1 MGKLGVGL
9 DGLDSNYLA
18 ITFRNR
24 TTKTG
29 SIEADSQ
36 KNIRLVGYAKNSYI
50 DPFDPQNPVKSY
62 MKEMFYS
69 SFSFEKMRMQEVK
82 IQWSQFRTN
91 TFSFSEETL
100 DQI

>member
-24 TTKTG
+24 TTETG
-29 SIEADSQ
+29 SVEADSR

-50 DPFDPQNPVKSY
+50 DPFNPQNPVKSY

-69 SFSFEKMRMQEVK
+69 SFSFEKVRLQEVK
-82 IQWSQFRTN
+82 IQWSQFRQN
-91 TFSFSEETL
+91 TFSYSSETI
-100 DQI
+100 DRI